1 MFCPACGRPH
11 AGECDKMAMLKN
23 EREAKAKADYGLA
36 VLDAL
41 ADKWAAEVDLTSTIK
56 NAVSPM
62 RLNRNAPDDV
72 REDFTH
78 RMEVQIDAIA
88 RQAFIEGAYR
98 AITGLQDERKEM
110 KQRRIRKSNLNRA
123 ADQIGRAE

>member
-1 MFCPACGRPH
+1 MNAQ
-11 AGECDKMAMLKN
+11 
-23 EREAKAKADYGLA
+23 AKADQATAILDGLC
-36 VLDAL
+36 
-41 ADKWAAEVDLTSTIK
+41 DKWAAEVDLTSMIK

-88 RQAFIEGAYR
+88 RQAFIEGSYR
-98 AITGLQDERKEM
+98 AITGLQDEREAMK
-110 KQRRIRKSNLNRA
+110 KQRRKLPR
-123 ADQIGRAE
+123 

>member
-1 MFCPACGRPH
+1 MDDA
-11 AGECDKMAMLKN
+11 
-23 EREAKAKADYGLA
+23 EARAQADQSLA
-36 VLDAL
+36 IFDAL
-41 ADKWAAEVDLTSTIK
+41 ADKWAAEIDLTAAIK

-72 REDFTH
+72 RASFTH

-98 AITGLQDERKEM
+98 AITGAQDERAEM
-110 KQRRIRKSNLNRA
+110 LKQGITPRCTC
-123 ADQIGRAE
+123 GRVVNG